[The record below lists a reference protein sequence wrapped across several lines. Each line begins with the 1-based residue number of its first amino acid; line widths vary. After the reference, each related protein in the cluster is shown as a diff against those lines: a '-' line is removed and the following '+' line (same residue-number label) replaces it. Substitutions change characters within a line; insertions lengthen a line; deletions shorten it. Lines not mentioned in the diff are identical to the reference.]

1 MEMERIRRRVM
12 VMFLVVWVIVSI
24 ITGQTVFL
32 EASDDTYIV
41 VDDMEDYNDRD
52 DIREVWTDGNQ
63 GGSSGSNLN
72 VSTAVGSPYQGSIAP
87 IHDGNQAMIL
97 RYDNDGLTYTGLPGE
112 EKWIYNAPYYSEI
125 EANTVGNNS
134 LNIGQNWAA
143 TGFKEL
149 SLWFQGHPISEG
161 DYNAN
166 AWPAYTLK
174 GRGRDIG
181 GRHDEFYFLG
191 QYPFVGDGV
200 IQVQVYSID
209 NTDPWAKAGVMIREK
224 LTPYSKFAAVFV
236 TPGNGVVFQYRDVED
251 GPTTS
256 ITKPGVTAPQH
267 VRLVRNINGA
277 FEAHHSANG
286 FVWEDVNAPGS
297 APVFPIVA
305 MGTIDD
311 PNLYAGSAVTS
322 HNANQICSA
331 DFNNVMV
338 NPVPPNWIFG
348 NIGTNDPEQLY
359 VALSDGVNT
368 SVVAHNDACA
378 VTLTSWQEWNIPLTA
393 FTGVDFN
400 SIKKVYIGLGYRAN
414 PVVGGS
420 GTVYIDDIRGFTI
433 PDYKASS
440 PNPPNEAVIAESDV
454 PLSWLSGFGVEEHDV
469 YMGTSWEDVNNAV
482 YDPIN
487 PPPEYLGTATEPS
500 FMVTGLSDNTT
511 YYWRVDEVS
520 GRIPGGGTYYK
531 GDVWSFTIFGSPV
544 ILIQGLVDFDP
555 DILNL
560 SSQGNLITAYIGLPE
575 EYNVADIDP
584 GSILLEGEIEPQQF
598 WLTGDQQIAIV
609 RFARSDVQAILEVGD
624 VELTITGQL
633 TDGTLFEAKDTI
645 EVVDNQ

>member
-1 MEMERIRRRVM
+1 M

-24 ITGQTVFL
+24 TTGHTIYA

-52 DIREVWTDGNQ
+52 DIREVWTDGYAD
-63 GGSSGSNLN
+63 GSSGSNLN
-72 VSTAVGSPYQGSIAP
+72 VSTAVGSPYQDSTGP
-87 IHDGNQAMIL
+87 IHGGDQAMVL
-97 RYDNDGLTYTGLPGE
+97 RYDNDGMTYTGLPGD
-112 EKWIYNAPYYSEI
+112 EKPMYPVPYYSEI

-143 TGFKEL
+143 AGFKEL
-149 SLWFQGHPISEG
+149 SLWFQGHPISDG
-161 DYNAN
+161 DYDATW
-166 AWPAYTLK
+166 WPSYKLS

-181 GRHDEFYFLG
+181 GRHDEFYFLS
-191 QYPFVGDGV
+191 QYPYVGDGA
-200 IQVQVYSID
+200 IQVQVYSMD

-224 LTPYSKFAAVFV
+224 WTPYSKFAAVFM
-236 TPGNGVVFQYRDVED
+236 TPGQGVVFQYRDVED

-256 ITKPGVTAPQH
+256 ITKPGVTVPQH
-267 VRLVRNINGA
+267 VRLVRNINGS
-277 FEAHHSANG
+277 FEAHHSANSY
-286 FVWEDVNAPGS
+286 FWEDVNAPGQ
-297 APVFPIVA
+297 APVHPIID
-305 MGTIDD
+305 MGTVDD
-311 PNLYAGSAVTS
+311 PNLYAGTAITS
-322 HNANQICSA
+322 HNANQICTA
-331 DFNNVMV
+331 DFNNVFV
-338 NPVPPNWIFG
+338 YPLPPNWIFG

-368 SVVAHNDACA
+368 SVVEHNDAGA
-378 VTLTSWQEWNIPLTA
+378 ATLTSWQEWNIPLTA

-400 SIKKVYIGLGYRAN
+400 SIEKVYIGLGDRDN
-414 PVVGGS
+414 PVAGGW

-433 PDYKASS
+433 PGYKASS
-440 PNPPNEAVIAESDV
+440 PSPPNEAVILETDV
-454 PLSWLSGFGVEEHDV
+454 LLSWSEGIEVEEHDV
-469 YMGTSWEDVNNAV
+469 YMGTSWENVYNAV

-487 PPPEYLGTATEPS
+487 PPPEYLGTVTDPC
-500 FMVTGLSDNTT
+500 FMVTGLSENTT

-520 GRIPGGGTYYK
+520 GRPPYPNPGGTYYK
-531 GDVWSFTIFGSPV
+531 GDVWSFTIFG
-544 ILIQGLVDFDP
+544 ITMIQGLVDIDP

-560 SSQGNLITAYIGLPE
+560 ASQGNLITAYIGLPE

-584 GSILLEGEIEPQQF
+584 GSILLEGEIEPQEF

-609 RFARSDVQAILEVGD
+609 RFARSDVQAILEVGV

-645 EVVDNQ
+645 EVVDSQ